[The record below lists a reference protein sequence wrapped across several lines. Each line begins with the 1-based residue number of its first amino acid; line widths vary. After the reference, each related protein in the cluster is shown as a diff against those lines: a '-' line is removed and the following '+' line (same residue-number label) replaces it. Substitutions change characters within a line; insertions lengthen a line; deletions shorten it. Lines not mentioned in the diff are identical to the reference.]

1 MTDPLSITTSVVG
14 LTTAAL
20 QSVQF
25 LAKTISDIKDVP
37 DVIKSIRAD
46 LQAVEPALVNL
57 NKEVQSGGSQIV
69 LSDQIKP
76 ALENCNRACTTF
88 HSQLNHWM
96 RHSTEEKTFWMD
108 RWRVGLFGQ
117 EKIKSFKGQLNDC
130 KSTLIVTLSTATT
143 ITISRQEN
151 LMKEMKDMMLKNNE
165 TVIEQEIVRADN
177 EMRGIEQSLQQ
188 VSLISNRDPSAESQQ
203 SKQELL
209 AEIQIQKASHDN
221 FRKMCEEAL
230 SKTVYERTGQK
241 IKSVKATN
249 NSTALAGIFNMS
261 GEDLKI
267 KQDISDITADNY
279 SVAIAGVVGN
289 VNFNDLRPGGPG
301 SK

>member
-1 MTDPLSITTSVVG
+1 
-14 LTTAAL
+14 
-20 QSVQF
+20 
-25 LAKTISDIKDVP
+25 
-37 DVIKSIRAD
+37 
-46 LQAVEPALVNL
+46 
-57 NKEVQSGGSQIV
+57 
-69 LSDQIKP
+69 
-76 ALENCNRACTTF
+76 
-88 HSQLNHWM
+88 
-96 RHSTEEKTFWMD
+96 
-108 RWRVGLFGQ
+108 
-117 EKIKSFKGQLNDC
+117 
-130 KSTLIVTLSTATT
+130 
-143 ITISRQEN
+143 
-151 LMKEMKDMMLKNNE
+151 MKEMKDMMLKNNE

-188 VSLISNRDPSAESQQ
+188 VSLISNRDLSAELQQ

-279 SVAIAGVVGN
+279 SVAIAGVVRN
-289 VNFNDLRPGGPG
+289 VNFKDLRPGGPG